1 MFMTGVVIVRC
12 FEFRDE
18 VSANDLRIVIS
29 QAIQRG
35 IPSAHA
41 RSLSGFEVEAD
52 AGRPSHW
59 TCSYPTLQ
67 GTRESADAYDLRDFL
82 RRSGVPFEWIELTTD
97 TEAQETITNNQT
109 GEQQVVKTH
118 WLFLCLGDVPHT
130 EWAGADGIV
139 RDEQNYLGNSA

>member
-1 MFMTGVVIVRC
+1 MQ
-12 FEFRDE
+12 E
-18 VSANDLRIVIS
+18 VLAVLKSDTSKSNGKGG
-29 QAIQRG
+29 QH
-35 IPSAHA
+35 P
-41 RSLSGFEVEAD
+41 
-52 AGRPSHW
+52 
-59 TCSYPTLQ
+59 LQ
-67 GTRESADAYDLRDFL
+67 LLGTRESADAYDLRGFL